1 MTPPGGYRGRFAPS
15 PTGPLHFGSLVAA
28 VASFAD
34 ARKQS
39 GQWLVR
45 IEDVD
50 ETRCK
55 PAADRQIL
63 EALQAF
69 GMSWD
74 EAPVSQSRRKDLYHE
89 ALQRLIERDAAYRC
103 SCSRKRIAETARHG
117 SEGPVYPGTCRS
129 IVPPADD
136 PAAWR
141 VKVDGPG
148 IQFTDRI
155 LGDIAQDLQADVGDF
170 IVRRIDGFTAY
181 QLAVVVDDQA
191 QRISDVVRGADLLSS
206 TPRQIRLQQ
215 LLGYAVPRYAHIPLV
230 FGPDG
235 RKLSKR
241 DSAHP
246 VDPASP
252 MPALRAAWRHLG
264 QASPPRDIE
273 HPDTFWTWAIP
284 HWEMQR
290 VPNDRKHRDE
300 RADAL

>member
-69 GMSWD
+69 GMTWD
-74 EAPVSQSRRKDLYHE
+74 EPPVSQSRRKDLYHE

-103 SCSRKRIAETARHG
+103 SCSRKRIAATARHG

-129 IVPPADD
+129 IVPPADG

-141 VKVDGPG
+141 VKVDGPE
-148 IQFTDRI
+148 IRFTDRI

-264 QASPPRDIE
+264 QSSPPRDIE